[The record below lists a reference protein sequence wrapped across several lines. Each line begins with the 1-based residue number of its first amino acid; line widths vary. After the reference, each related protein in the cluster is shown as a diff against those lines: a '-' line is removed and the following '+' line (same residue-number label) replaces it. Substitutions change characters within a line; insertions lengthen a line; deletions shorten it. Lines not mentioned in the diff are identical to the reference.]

1 MNYRILENVWQE
13 EYHEQ
18 EKSKVWDW
26 HFQPL
31 HIYLTHEERG
41 KYTGKEKVMDLIL
54 EKANGEKHIGAV
66 RICDFEKRC
75 VLKQIFIL
83 PEYQG
88 YGYAQEA
95 IKMVESFYTKA
106 KRWHGSGILRK
117 RKTGGV

>member
-1 MNYRILENVWQE
+1 
-13 EYHEQ
+13 
-18 EKSKVWDW
+18 
-26 HFQPL
+26 
-31 HIYLTHEERG
+31 
-41 KYTGKEKVMDLIL
+41 MDLIL

-106 KRWHGSGILRK
+106 KRWHGSGVLCQRK
-117 RKTGGV
+117 NREGLNED

>member
-1 MNYRILENVWQE
+1 
-13 EYHEQ
+13 
-18 EKSKVWDW
+18 
-26 HFQPL
+26 
-31 HIYLTHEERG
+31 
-41 KYTGKEKVMDLIL
+41 MDLIL

-88 YGYAQEA
+88 YGYTQEA

-117 RKTGGV
+117 RKTGGSLNED